1 MSAAGLAPGG
11 VPRRVQR
18 ALGRLGRAVA
28 RDGGRAARS
37 AGVAFRRLGQ
47 SDDLTFASSIAYY
60 TLLSFFPLLLL
71 LFSFLGRMT
80 SDPAARAA
88 LVDLLLQYFPQRV
101 DFITTQLNEVQDASI
116 GLGVAGTVVLF
127 WTALGVFRA
136 ISSAVNHAWNVERRR
151 SFLKHQASAFLML
164 VTAGALMAAALLLA
178 SVTEMMATSWFGH
191 LLDEMPGLTQ
201 TADLALRY
209 PATLLLITVVALI
222 LYFVPNTAVQLG
234 DIWLGALLTGVLWR
248 LALHGFSWYLGLGV
262 VSVHGSVAA
271 IVVFLLWVYVSAVVL
286 IYGVE
291 FSAAYARLRRDEAPA
306 CWYP

>member
-1 MSAAGLAPGG
+1 MSAAGPAPGG

-37 AGVAFRRLGQ
+37 AWVAFRRLGQ

-71 LFSFLGRMT
+71 LFSFLGRVT

-88 LVDLLLQYFPQRV
+88 LVGLLLQYFPQRV

-178 SVTEMMATSWFGH
+178 SVTEMMATSWFGQ
-191 LLDEMPGLTQ
+191 LLDDVPGLTQ

-209 PATLLLITVVALI
+209 PATILLIAVVALI

-234 DIWLGALLTGVLWR
+234 DVWLGAILTGVLWR
-248 LALHGFSWYLGLGV
+248 LALDGFSWYLALGV

-271 IVVFLLWVYVSAVVL
+271 IVVFLLWVYVSAVIL

>member
-1 MSAAGLAPGG
+1 MSAAGPAPGG

-18 ALGRLGRAVA
+18 ALGRLGRVVA
-28 RDGGRAARS
+28 RDASRAARS
-37 AGVAFRRLGQ
+37 AWVAFRRLGQ

-71 LFSFLGRMT
+71 LFAFLGRVT
-80 SDPAARAA
+80 SDPADRAA
-88 LVDLLLQYFPQRV
+88 LVDLLLRYFPRRL
-101 DFITTQLNEVQDASI
+101 DFITTQLNEVQGASV

-164 VTAGALMAAALLLA
+164 LTAGALMLAALLLA
-178 SVTEMMATSWFGH
+178 SVAEVMATSWFGQ
-191 LLDEMPGLTQ
+191 LLDDVPGLTQ
-201 TADLALRY
+201 AADLALRY
-209 PATLLLITVVALI
+209 PATLLLVAVVALI

-234 DIWLGALLTGVLWR
+234 AILTGVLWR
-248 LALHGFSWYLGLGV
+248 LALDGFSWYLALGV

-271 IVVFLLWVYVSAVVL
+271 IVVFLLWVYVSAVIL

>member
-1 MSAAGLAPGG
+1 MNAAGPAPGG
-11 VPRRVQR
+11 VPRRVQQ

-28 RDGGRAARS
+28 RDASRAARS
-37 AGVAFRRLGQ
+37 AWVAFRRLGQ

-71 LFSFLGRMT
+71 LFSFLGRVT
-80 SDPAARAA
+80 SDPADRAA
-88 LVDLLLQYFPQRV
+88 VVDLLLHYFPRRV
-101 DFITTQLNEVQDASI
+101 DFITTQLNEVESASV

-136 ISSAVNHAWNVERRR
+136 ISAAVNHAWNVERRR

-164 VTAGALMAAALLLA
+164 LTAGGLMLAALVLA
-178 SVTEMMATSWFGH
+178 SVAEVMATSWFGQ
-191 LLDEMPGLTQ
+191 LLDDVPGLTQ
-201 TADLALRY
+201 AADLTLRY
-209 PATLLLITVVALI
+209 PATLFLIAVVALI

-234 DIWLGALLTGVLWR
+234 DVWLGAILTGVLWR
-248 LALHGFSWYLGLGV
+248 LALDGFSWYLALGV

-271 IVVFLLWVYVSAVVL
+271 IVVFLLWVYVSAVIL

>member
-1 MSAAGLAPGG
+1 MSAAGPAPDD

-28 RDGGRAARS
+28 RDARLAARS
-37 AGVAFRRLGQ
+37 AWVAFRRLGQ

-60 TLLSFFPLLLL
+60 ALLSFFPLLLL
-71 LFSFLGRMT
+71 LFAFLGRVT
-80 SDPAARAA
+80 SDPADRAA
-88 LVDLLLQYFPQRV
+88 VVDLLLRYFPRRV
-101 DFITTQLNEVQDASI
+101 DFITTQLNEVQDAST

-136 ISSAVNHAWNVERRR
+136 ISSAVNHAWNVDRRR

-164 VTAGALMAAALLLA
+164 LTAGGLMLAALLLA
-178 SVTEMMATSWFGH
+178 SVVEVMATSWFGQ
-191 LLDEMPGLTQ
+191 LLDDGPGLTQ
-201 TADLALRY
+201 AADLALRY
-209 PATLLLITVVALI
+209 PATLLLIAVVALI

-234 DIWLGALLTGVLWR
+234 DVWLGAILTGVFWR
-248 LALHGFSWYLGLGV
+248 LALDGFSWYLALGV

-271 IVVFLLWVYVSAVVL
+271 IVVFLLWVYVSAVIL

-291 FSAAYARLRRDEAPA
+291 FSAAYARLRRDETPA